1 MGPNRCDLLT
11 ALRRALT
18 AGVLLAAAGLAPLVQ
33 AQPLRGD
40 TPAATERLRTR
51 LAERAQEK
59 RASLPPGV
67 QKIADLPYGPDARQR
82 MDIYLPRSSA
92 PHPSGVRA
100 PVVFMVHGGGWRHGD
115 KAMGRVV
122 DQKVASWVPR
132 GLIVVSVNYR
142 LLPDTPVAQQAQDVA
157 QALATAQQQA
167 AQWGGDAG
175 RFILMGH
182 SAGAHLVSLINAQP
196 ALAQRLGAWPWL
208 GTVALDSAV
217 LNLPQLIRAPHMP
230 LYDDAF
236 GTDPAY
242 WHALSPL
249 HQWVSGAPP
258 SQFVCSTER
267 PDQPCLQA
275 HAMARHVHTQGGR
288 AEVLPQPLT
297 HGEINAEL
305 GLDSDYTRA
314 VEGFMASL
322 DAVVAQRL
330 GHKTLEKQ

>member
-1 MGPNRCDLLT
+1 MALSFPMYRKTAHAALCGILLVVA
-11 ALRRALT
+11 AL
-18 AGVLLAAAGLAPLVQ
+18 GVGIPAQ
-33 AQPLRGD
+33 AQGLR
-40 TPAATERLRTR
+40 AK
-51 LAERAQEK
+51 LAERTQA
-59 RASLPPGV
+59 AAPLPPGV
-67 QKIADLPYGPDARQR
+67 QKIADVPYGPDARQR
-82 MDIYLPRSSA
+82 MDIYRPTTN
-92 PHPSGVRA
+92 PSGTRA
-100 PVVFMVHGGGWRHGD
+100 PVIFMVHGGGWYTGD
-115 KAMGRVV
+115 KAIGRVV
-122 DQKVASWVPR
+122 DHKVARWVPR
-132 GLIVVSVNYR
+132 GLILVSVNYR
-142 LLPDTPVAQQAQDVA
+142 LLPDTPVSQQVQDVA

-208 GTVALDSAV
+208 GTVSLDSAV
-217 LNLPQLIRAPHMP
+217 LNVPQFMRAPHLP

-236 GTDPAY
+236 GTNPVY
-242 WHALSPL
+242 WHAMSPF

-258 SQFVCSTER
+258 YQFVCSTER

-275 HAMARHVHTQGGR
+275 QAMAQHVQMQGGR

-322 DAVVAQRL
+322 DLVVAQKL
-330 GHKTLEKQ
+330 GR

>member
-1 MGPNRCDLLT
+1 MTLQRM
-11 ALRRALT
+11 ALFCAL
-18 AGVLLAAAGLAPLVQ
+18 VAGLVPLAQAQAARYGDAPL
-33 AQPLRGD
+33 
-40 TPAATERLRTR
+40 ATERLRTR
-51 LAERAQEK
+51 LAERVQER
-59 RASLPPGV
+59 RAPLPPDV

-82 MDIYLPRSSA
+82 MDIYRPSTST
-92 PHPSGVRA
+92 PDPSGARA
-100 PVVFMVHGGGWRHGD
+100 PVVFMVHGGGWRNGD
-115 KAMGRVV
+115 KAMPSVV
-122 DQKVASWVPR
+122 QNKVARWVPR

-217 LNLPQLIRAPHMP
+217 LNVPQFMRAPHMP

-236 GTDPAY
+236 GTNPVY
-242 WHALSPL
+242 WHALSPF

-258 SQFVCSTER
+258 YQFVCSTER

-275 HAMARHVHTQGGR
+275 EAMARHVHTQGGR

-322 DAVVAQRL
+322 DAVVAQKL
-330 GHKTLEKQ
+330 GR